1 MNRSVTER
9 AICGKELAVEPY
21 DNSLRFTYPV
31 RPGSP
36 RWAALPN
43 RAARLAACEI
53 APELLQRMNT
63 ENLLDAVLEHPYL
76 CDFFAFDHAQKGLA
90 CLTEDIA
97 AVRALLNRADAESVI
112 QNRLE
117 EMGRDAGSNSLL
129 PEILRAFLGEGRAAV
144 ENAVLA
150 YVRDPAGS
158 KIEMIVRG
166 EQLSQAQKTDIEN
179 DIRAHYPNVSILAPA
194 TTNYNCHSYAWYHAR
209 EEGNP
214 FWLNDPDTYWKDGSY
229 SPVKNP
235 SEGDIVYYGTK
246 GFEHS
251 GVVAKKSGST
261 LRVQSK
267 WGMECLLL
275 HDMEDCP
282 YYRNGGKDI
291 IYYRC
296 NYKKGHVHVFNSWS
310 TDVVGLQVRHRRGN
324 KEELEDTRDSIA
336 VRQYALENDVLTFY
350 YENGI
355 TAPFDYWWIAFED
368 SAGNRY
374 TVKNNFFCNITGKDD
389 GNATL
394 TIDGAEQVLRVSFS
408 KSSSDT
414 TKIMPAK

>member
-1 MNRSVTER
+1 MD
-9 AICGKELAVEPY
+9 PY
-21 DNSLRFTYPV
+21 DNSLRFAYPV
-31 RPGSP
+31 RPGDP
-36 RWAALPN
+36 QWAALPN
-43 RAARLAACEI
+43 RTSRLAACEI

-76 CDFFAFDHAQKGLA
+76 YDIFAFDNVQKGLA

-97 AVRALLNRADAESVI
+97 AVRVLLNRADAESVI
-112 QNRLE
+112 QNRLK
-117 EMGRDAGSNSLL
+117 EMNRNAGSSSLL
-129 PEILRAFLGEGRAAV
+129 SEILRVFLRDGSAAV
-144 ENAVLA
+144 ENPTLA

-158 KIEMIVRG
+158 RIEMIVRG

-179 DIRAHYPNVSILAPA
+179 DIRTHYPNVSILAPA
-194 TTNYNCHSYAWYHAR
+194 TTHYNCHSYAWYHSS

-214 FWLNDPDTYWKDGSY
+214 FWLNDPNPYWKDGSY

-275 HDMEDCP
+275 HDIEDCP

-296 NYKKGHVHVFNSWS
+296 NYKKGHVHVFNNWN
-310 TDVVGLQVRHRRGN
+310 TDVAGLQVRHRRGN
-324 KEELEDTRDSIA
+324 KEELEVMLFGR
-336 VRQYALENDVLTFY
+336 
-350 YENGI
+350 
-355 TAPFDYWWIAFED
+355 
-368 SAGNRY
+368 
-374 TVKNNFFCNITGKDD
+374 
-389 GNATL
+389 
-394 TIDGAEQVLRVSFS
+394 
-408 KSSSDT
+408 
-414 TKIMPAK
+414 